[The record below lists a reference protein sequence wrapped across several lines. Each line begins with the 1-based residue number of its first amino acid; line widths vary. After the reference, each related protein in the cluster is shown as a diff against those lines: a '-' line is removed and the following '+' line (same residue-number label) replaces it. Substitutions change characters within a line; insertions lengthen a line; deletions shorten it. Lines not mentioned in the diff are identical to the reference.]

1 MRQGIV
7 AFKPLHTAQ
16 CWNSPVF
23 SPVDTLQYGQK
34 TSQFHLCAL
43 LQQKGLKH
51 SKQLAVLLE
60 SCNLF
65 KKIAI
70 ANGKKTHIKTSF
82 NVVFV
87 LLILFDVSRSM

>member
-23 SPVDTLQYGQK
+23 SPVDILKYEQK
-34 TSQFHLCAL
+34 TGKYYHCAL

-70 ANGKKTHIKTSF
+70 ANGKKLTLKRHLMWF
-82 NVVFV
+82 
-87 LLILFDVSRSM
+87 LFCYYYLMYQEA